1 MGGKPVCILKKSI
14 VKVRYNEKWIKEG
27 KLYGTVLK
35 TFQVANP
42 N

>member
-1 MGGKPVCILKKSI
+1 MRKHCKCIEE
-14 VKVRYNEKWIKEG
+14 VNQKVRYNEKWIKEG

-35 TFQVANP
+35 TVEVASP

>member
-1 MGGKPVCILKKSI
+1 MGEKTVYILKKSI
-14 VKVRYNEKWIKEG
+14 IKVRYDEKWIKEG

-35 TFQVANP
+35 TLQVANS